1 MDDVHP
7 QVEVYLKKM
16 KETTVDALTSD
27 VKART
32 GYFEFIKQNKH
43 TVFVEKFVNDPKL
56 NYFLEC
62 NKELVTALPTVSK
75 I

>member
-1 MDDVHP
+1 
-7 QVEVYLKKM
+7 M

-43 TVFVEKFVNDPKL
+43 TVFGKFLINEFD
-56 NYFLEC
+56 
-62 NKELVTALPTVSK
+62 
-75 I
+75 